1 MMSNGSIMSK
11 KLPSW
16 SREFDTL
23 VRAIGECKSKAEEDT
38 IISREVGT
46 YPHKQAHIT
55 LKEKVA
61 KQVITPKPYSA
72 SIG

>member
-1 MMSNGSIMSK
+1 MISNVANMSK

-38 IISREVGT
+38 IISREVDT
-46 YPHKQAHIT
+46 RATPEAHRSPLIFIS
-55 LKEKVA
+55 LIA
-61 KQVITPKPYSA
+61 WA
-72 SIG
+72 L